1 MYLSGTKKNV
11 PIGYEKNVPIG
22 YEKARLL
29 QTEAATILWAKG
41 PGKKFFDK
49 VIKKSKTRK

>member
-1 MYLSGTKKNV
+1 MYLSGTK
-11 PIGYEKNVPIG
+11 KNVPIG